1 MIWSNKLFSGIS
13 ELVGQ
18 CSGSQS
24 GELYRTCGHPL
35 HRFANTRVFYAA
47 IRKAQRSVHLQ
58 SLLWWV
64 TDRAVW
70 ERPINQ
76 PCSLIILLF
85 AVLFLS
91 QISSPV
97 QLAGQLPKHF
107 QCRPEGEKQKGGQE
121 RNWGLHQLA
130 LLFKGVLHFKANQPL
145 NCNSS
150 LDVTTGWLV
159 CLAQACGNLDLGMS
173 IMAKE

>member
-24 GELYRTCGHPL
+24 GELYQTCGHPL
-35 HRFANTRVFYAA
+35 HCFANTRVFYAA

-97 QLAGQLPKHF
+97 QLTGQLPKHF
-107 QCRPEGEKQKGGQE
+107 QCRPEGEKQRGGQDKE
-121 RNWGLHQLA
+121 EARRGTGGSISWLCYLREFCISKQINLWTVIAA
-130 LLFKGVLHFKANQPL
+130 LTLQRV
-145 NCNSS
+145 
-150 LDVTTGWLV
+150 GWF
-159 CLAQACGNLDLGMS
+159 A
-173 IMAKE
+173 